1 MKYIDREKCWFISF
15 TRRKKSIEKINIFSR
30 KKINFLNENDGF
42 NFLLVGIRNAT
53 LVLCDYPQAFDQEYR
68 RTSMTEKNN

>member
-1 MKYIDREKCWFISF
+1 MLVYIIYKKKKID
-15 TRRKKSIEKINIFSR
+15 RKKSKKLTFFLE